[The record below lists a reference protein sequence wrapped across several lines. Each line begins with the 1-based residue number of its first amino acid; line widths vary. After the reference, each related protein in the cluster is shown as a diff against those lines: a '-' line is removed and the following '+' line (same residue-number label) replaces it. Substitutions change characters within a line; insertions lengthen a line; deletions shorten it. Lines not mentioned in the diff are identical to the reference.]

1 MKKRT
6 KIYFMLVFLC
16 FSINHISAQT
26 YLSYLSERERDAVL
40 VERVQ
45 NILKDKFPLFYRED
59 IHPSIVVNSFANDST
74 FYTDSNDISPHP
86 KLSDKFYKVTLYYS
100 NWRMESGW
108 GNFTARAYI
117 SVKTGELINF
127 HPGFI
132 DLVYRRKGVEN
143 HPHVLSLRLMTTLK
157 RDSMIL
163 HIAQSLLRDKFSR
176 YYREDVIPVIEQ
188 RDFMT
193 RTEDW
198 IPQDSLAPNKVWP
211 WEWYYKV
218 TLYYKHWKK
227 EGFIHPYTAQVYIE
241 DYEVRP
247 YKIRLGG
254 EKHFRSLLK
263 PEERDEVA
271 KQEKILEE
279 LKRLGRGQDILD
291 LRKQFIQQAK
301 EKKKKTN
308 FVEEP

>member
-16 FSINHISAQT
+16 FSINYISAQT

-59 IHPSIVVNSFANDST
+59 IHPSIVVDSFAHDST
-74 FYTDSNDISPHP
+74 FYTDVSPLP
-86 KLSDKFYKVTLYYS
+86 ERSDKFYKVTLYY
-100 NWRMESGW
+100 NYRESEFGCW
-108 GNFTARAYI
+108 GFTAQAFI
-117 SVKTGELINF
+117 LAKTGELINF
-127 HPGFI
+127 HPGFT
-132 DLVYRRKGVEN
+132 DLIYRRKGVEN
-143 HPHVLSLRLMTTLK
+143 HPHVLSLRLMTPLK

>member
-1 MKKRT
+1 
-6 KIYFMLVFLC
+6 
-16 FSINHISAQT
+16 
-26 YLSYLSERERDAVL
+26 
-40 VERVQ
+40 
-45 NILKDKFPLFYRED
+45 
-59 IHPSIVVNSFANDST
+59 
-74 FYTDSNDISPHP
+74 
-86 KLSDKFYKVTLYYS
+86 
-100 NWRMESGW
+100 
-108 GNFTARAYI
+108 
-117 SVKTGELINF
+117 
-127 HPGFI
+127 
-132 DLVYRRKGVEN
+132 
-143 HPHVLSLRLMTTLK
+143 
-157 RDSMIL
+157 
-163 HIAQSLLRDKFSR
+163 
-176 YYREDVIPVIEQ
+176 
-188 RDFMT
+188 
-193 RTEDW
+193 
-198 IPQDSLAPNKVWP
+198 QDSLAPNKVWP